1 MNALRAGN
9 LAIRFF
15 LELCALAAVAYWGAT
30 TATGRMTRIRTMLA
44 ESYAVLAVVS
54 SVLVLIWPQQMPGV
68 AERVTSG
75 K

>member
-1 MNALRAGN
+1 
-9 LAIRFF
+9 
-15 LELCALAAVAYWGAT
+15 
-30 TATGRMTRIRTMLA
+30 MLA